1 MAPAKKSTKTTTKSN
16 TTINKTVSPE
26 PVLVEQAPTK
36 VEEPQVETKLTKKE
50 ETNNEFVNLI
60 EELETMKKQI
70 TKIMSTVKV
79 LQKTSAKKNRN
90 QNIKSGFVKPV
101 AISKEMGVFMGTK
114 ENELVPRNVVNK
126 TINEYIKNHNL
137 QVPTDKQT
145 FVLDDTLAS
154 LFNLKNGDV
163 VHYFKMQT
171 HLKNHYPK
179 AVEV

>member
-1 MAPAKKSTKTTTKSN
+1 MASVKKSTKTSPKS
-16 TTINKTVSPE
+16 SPVT
-26 PVLVEQAPTK
+26 PPK
-36 VEEPQVETKLTKKE
+36 VEEVKLVEENPIESNISKRE
-50 ETNNEFVNLI
+50 ETQNDFMSIVD
-60 EELETMKKQI
+60 ELETMKKQI
-70 TKIMSTVKV
+70 SKIISTVKV
-79 LQKTSAKKNRN
+79 LHKNSAKKHRN

-101 AISKEMGVFMGTK
+101 TISKEMGVFMGTK

-154 LFNLKNGDV
+154 LFNLKTGDV

-179 AVEV
+179 AIEA

>member
-1 MAPAKKSTKTTTKSN
+1 MAPAKKSTKTTTKS
-16 TTINKTVSPE
+16 TTTKTVA
-26 PVLVEQAPTK
+26 PVPAKVEEAPAK
-36 VEEPQVETKLTKKE
+36 VEEPQVVETKLSKRE
-50 ETNNEFVNLI
+50 ETNNEFVNILD
-60 EELETMKKQI
+60 ELETMKKQI

-79 LQKTSAKKNRN
+79 LQKNSAKKNRN

-114 ENELVPRNVVNK
+114 DNELVPRNVVNK

-154 LFNLKNGDV
+154 LFNLKTGDV

>member
-1 MAPAKKSTKTTTKSN
+1 MASAKKSTKTSPKSA
-16 TTINKTVSPE
+16 
-26 PVLVEQAPTK
+26 PVTPPK
-36 VEEPQVETKLTKKE
+36 VEEVKLVEENPIESNISKRE
-50 ETNNEFVNLI
+50 ETQNDFMSIVD
-60 EELETMKKQI
+60 ELETMKKQI
-70 TKIMSTVKV
+70 SKIISTVKV
-79 LQKTSAKKNRN
+79 LQKNSAKKHRN

-101 AISKEMGVFMGTK
+101 TISKEMGVFMGTK

-154 LFNLKNGDV
+154 LFNLKTGDV

-179 AVEV
+179 AIEA

>member
-1 MAPAKKSTKTTTKSN
+1 MAPVKKSTKTTPKTN
-16 TTINKTVSPE
+16 T
-26 PVLVEQAPTK
+26 PVTK
-36 VEEPQVETKLTKKE
+36 VEESKVEESKVEESKIEIQADTKVSKRE
-50 ETNNEFVNLI
+50 ETNNEFVSLI
-60 EELETMKKQI
+60 EELETMKKNI
-70 TKIMSTVKV
+70 SKIVSTVKV
-79 LQKTSAKKNRN
+79 LQRNSVKKNRN

-101 AISKEMGVFMGTK
+101 AISKEMGTFMGTK

-179 AVEV
+179 PVEVV

>member
-1 MAPAKKSTKTTTKSN
+1 MASAKKSTKTSPKSA
-16 TTINKTVSPE
+16 
-26 PVLVEQAPTK
+26 PVTPPK
-36 VEEPQVETKLTKKE
+36 VEEVKLVEENPIESNISKRE
-50 ETNNEFVNLI
+50 ETQNDFMSIVD
-60 EELETMKKQI
+60 ELETMKKQI
-70 TKIMSTVKV
+70 SKIISTVKV
-79 LQKTSAKKNRN
+79 LQKNSAKKHRN

-101 AISKEMGVFMGTK
+101 TISKEMGEFMGTK

-154 LFNLKNGDV
+154 LFNLKTGDV

-179 AVEV
+179 AIEA